1 MTLFSPP
8 SSRAGWWRRAADA
21 LLHLHDTPERTAA
34 AFALGVFF
42 GFSPFLGLQMLL
54 SMSIAFALRL
64 NRAAVF
70 IGLNVNLPWFLV
82 PWYTVTTL
90 AAAWLLGLSVP
101 ADLGDW
107 LRVLFSMSPFTQA
120 FWMTAGT
127 ILRPLVWPI
136 VIGPTT
142 GAALVG
148 LVTYPVA
155 RTLLRRQRGHRVT
168 RTSGSE

>member
-1 MTLFSPP
+1 MTPFSPP
-8 SSRAGWWRRAADA
+8 SSRPGWWRRASDA

-42 GFSPFLGLQMLL
+42 GFSPFIGLQLLL

-82 PWYTVTTL
+82 PWYTLTTL
-90 AAAWLLGLSVP
+90 AAAWLLGATVP
-101 ADLGDW
+101 IDLGD
-107 LRVLFSMSPFTQA
+107 RIRTLFSVSPFTQA
-120 FWMTAGT
+120 FWTQAGT
-127 ILRPLVWPI
+127 ILRPLVWPV

-142 GAALVG
+142 GAALMG

-155 RTLLRRQRGHRVT
+155 RALLRRRVGD
-168 RTSGSE
+168 RT